1 MILLLIPIII
11 YNLINITHLVLMD
24 KTTLIKNVQNEI
36 KKIDSY
42 INNFLNQDQIP
53 KIDIDIVKSKLRNLY
68 EELTFLEKINS
79 ETTEKPIQESEL
91 ESDTDKEKHI
101 EISTDFVDENKLIE
115 KQEQIIIEEKII
127 PEKKLSKKEIKQEK
141 KKSKIVVVRTK
152 GKDIDNQQE
161 IVVEPEKIKKKSE
174 SIKIEDKEKI
184 KEQPEIKKEKTQ
196 KKVSTSKN
204 KTIIADKFAEI
215 EPSINELLAD
225 SQKAKDLATKLKDKP
240 ISNIKSA
247 ISINDKIWY
256 VKELFNDDID
266 KYNNAL
272 QNINNMNDLD
282 EALMFLNNNFEWDQ
296 EKESFK
302 SFLELIFRRFIPN
315 EG

>member
-1 MILLLIPIII
+1 
-11 YNLINITHLVLMD
+11 MD